1 MSDSVTYTA
10 SNLTALRNDVRDTTD
25 VLKVT
30 VDKLVDRGDR
40 LAELSARADDLNQS
54 SVHFHQSSR
63 KVHRRMLWQNRKMTI
78 IISKI
83 LFSSSIEI
91 EIRLLL
97 LFFSF

>member
-63 KVHRRMLWQNRKMTI
+63 KVHRRMLWHRKMTI

-97 LFFSF
+97 LFFCF